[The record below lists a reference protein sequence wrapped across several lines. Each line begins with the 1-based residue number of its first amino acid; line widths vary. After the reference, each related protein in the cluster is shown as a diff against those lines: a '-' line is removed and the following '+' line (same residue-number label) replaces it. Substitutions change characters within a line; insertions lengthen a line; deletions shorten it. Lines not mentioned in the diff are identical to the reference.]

1 MWELEAQGCLLHGQR
16 HPGSSLPSDVRG
28 PRLRGSRG
36 RPGGQA
42 RRPSPAY
49 SSSLNAVR
57 GTAGQSGGLHSVGRA
72 SETAC
77 PLWKGEPPDLAS
89 LHGGLPFLSTPH
101 PEAEWSPGQS
111 TKWLF
116 ATEHLEVPEGGSGP
130 ICQSRLLH
138 SHPVTHTALRRLRQR
153 AWPNRAQRLSLHLR
167 RVKGESPWLLQKRA
181 EGGEAG
187 NGRVSQAWRK
197 KREEGRQGLAR
208 PLSRPDGCPWK

>member
-1 MWELEAQGCLLHGQR
+1 MWELEAQGCLLHGNVT
-16 HPGSSLPSDVRG
+16 PGRLCPQTFSG
-28 PRLRGSRG
+28 PPLRGSGVGRRAGRG
-36 RPGGQA
+36 A
-42 RRPSPAY
+42 SRR
-49 SSSLNAVR
+49 SLNAVR
-57 GTAGQSGGLHSVGRA
+57 GTAGQPGGLHSVGRA

-77 PLWKGEPPDLAS
+77 PLWKGKPPAPRLSARRR
-89 LHGGLPFLSTPH
+89 PFLPIPH

-138 SHPVTHTALRRLRQR
+138 SHPVTHTALRRLCQR
-153 AWPNRAQRLSLHLR
+153 AWPNRAQLLSLHLQ
-167 RVKGESPWLLQKRA
+167 RVKGENPWLLQKRA

-187 NGRVSQAWRK
+187 NGRVSQARRK